1 MDCKLIVSEL
11 ANSDLD
17 GILEYIINDLKSP
30 IAAVNLLDEIEKC
43 YHHLKKNPLM
53 YEKCTDVRLEKDDYR
68 KVVIKNYILIYRFE
82 EEKDTV
88 KVARFFYGG
97 RNYTEYL

>member
-11 ANSDLD
+11 ANNDLD
-17 GILEYIINDLKSP
+17 RIVEYIIKDLKNHL
-30 IAAVNLLDEIEKC
+30 AAVNLLDEIEKC
-43 YHHLKKNPLM
+43 YSHLIKNPLM
-53 YEKCTDVRLEKDDYR
+53 YEKCTDIRLEKDGYR
-68 KVVIKNYILIYRFE
+68 KAVIKNYILIYRFE
-82 EEKDTV
+82 EETKTV